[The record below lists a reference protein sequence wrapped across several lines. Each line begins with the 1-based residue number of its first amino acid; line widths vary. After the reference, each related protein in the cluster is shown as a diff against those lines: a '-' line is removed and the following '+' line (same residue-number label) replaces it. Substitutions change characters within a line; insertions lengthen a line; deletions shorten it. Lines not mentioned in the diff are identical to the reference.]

1 MLFRSNLRNPEPPLG
16 RIADSSPSGAVR
28 PGRGEE
34 INTVPI
40 RKPDDGRTVLYAG
53 SSHGNMRIFC
63 FLFVVYAERNVAIRI
78 VFIRLFIIFVSNLTI
93 LGVMAKIKGTI
104 VVDKE
109 RCKGCGV
116 CASACPCDVLALS
129 AEVNSKGYPVAW
141 MVNPDSCT
149 GCASCAVI
157 CPDSCIT
164 VYRQKFE

>member
-1 MLFRSNLRNPEPPLG
+1 
-16 RIADSSPSGAVR
+16 
-28 PGRGEE
+28 
-34 INTVPI
+34 
-40 RKPDDGRTVLYAG
+40 
-53 SSHGNMRIFC
+53 MRIFC

-78 VFIRLFIIFVSNLTI
+78 VFIRLFIFVSNLTI

>member
-1 MLFRSNLRNPEPPLG
+1 
-16 RIADSSPSGAVR
+16 
-28 PGRGEE
+28 
-34 INTVPI
+34 
-40 RKPDDGRTVLYAG
+40 
-53 SSHGNMRIFC
+53 MRIFC

-129 AEVNSKGYPVAW
+129 AEVNSKG
-141 MVNPDSCT
+141 
-149 GCASCAVI
+149 
-157 CPDSCIT
+157 
-164 VYRQKFE
+164 